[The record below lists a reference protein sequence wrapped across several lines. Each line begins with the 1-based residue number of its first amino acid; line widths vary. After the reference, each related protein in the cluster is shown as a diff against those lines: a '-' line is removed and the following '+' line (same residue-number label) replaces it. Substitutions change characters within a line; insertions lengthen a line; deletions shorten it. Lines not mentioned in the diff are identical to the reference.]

1 VEEDTELMKQG
12 VDETSARKRKWTTDE
27 DNKLK
32 DAVDD
37 TLTGSP
43 DDVVAVA
50 PPDAVTA
57 VVAAFLPKTRAS
69 RSRPHKRTPNEDA
82 KLTATVTELGTSDW
96 IQIAVMVP
104 DRMNIQCRQRW
115 ITSLD
120 PTGINRGK
128 WTVKEDTKLMKQ
140 GVVETTARV
149 GKWTTDE
156 DSKLKDAVAK
166 HNGKNWFATA
176 ALVPGR
182 THTQCWKR
190 WHNVLYSKSDETT
203 ARAGKWTA
211 DEDSKLEDAV
221 KKHNGKKW
229 ADIAA
234 LVADRSAKQCYS
246 RWHDTLVH
254 CKSGETTA
262 RKGYWTRYEDS
273 TLIDAVEKH
282 NGKNWDAIAAL
293 VPRGKTVLA

>member
-156 DSKLKDAVAK
+156 DSKLKDATQ
-166 HNGKNWFATA
+166 WQE
-176 ALVPGR
+176 LVCNCR
-182 THTQCWKR
+182 
-190 WHNVLYSKSDETT
+190 
-203 ARAGKWTA
+203 AR
-211 DEDSKLEDAV
+211 S
-221 KKHNGKKW
+221 
-229 ADIAA
+229 
-234 LVADRSAKQCYS
+234 RSNA
-246 RWHDTLVH
+246 H
-254 CKSGETTA
+254 
-262 RKGYWTRYEDS
+262 
-273 TLIDAVEKH
+273 
-282 NGKNWDAIAAL
+282 
-293 VPRGKTVLA
+293 TVLEKMAQCPVLQERRDDRTCG

>member
-12 VDETSARKRKWTTDE
+12 VDETTARKRKWTTDE

-43 DDVVAVA
+43 DDVVAAA

-57 VVAAFLPKTRAS
+57 VAATSLPATGAS
-69 RSRPHKRTPNEDA
+69 RSRPRKWTPKEDA
-82 KLTATVTELGTSDW
+82 KLTAAVTELGTSDW
-96 IQIAVMVP
+96 IQVAAMVP
-104 DRMNIQCRQRW
+104 DRMNIQFHQRW

-120 PTGINRGK
+120 PNGINRGK

-140 GVVETTARV
+140 GVDETTARV

-156 DSKLKDAVAK
+156 DSKPKDTAAK

-182 THTQCWKR
+182 THTQYWKR

-203 ARAGKWTA
+203 ARAGEWTA
-211 DEDSKLEDAV
+211 DEDSTLEDAV
-221 KKHNGKKW
+221 KNHNGKKW
-229 ADIAA
+229 AGIAT
-234 LVADRSAKQCYS
+234 LVAGRSAK
-246 RWHDTLVH
+246 HDQS
-254 CKSGETTA
+254 K
-262 RKGYWTRYEDS
+262 
-273 TLIDAVEKH
+273 
-282 NGKNWDAIAAL
+282 
-293 VPRGKTVLA
+293 KTPS